1 MTVSPDDLRLLVLV
15 RCRQV
20 GEARVAR
27 ALARDDEA
35 LECIRHSHAQQPSPV
50 LAKVLRLAD
59 PERRG

>member
-35 LECIRHSHAQQPSPV
+35 LERMRDSQARQPSPV
-50 LAKVLRLAD
+50 LANVLRLAD
-59 PERRG
+59 AERRS